1 MFGIGAQELIL
12 ILVVALLVFGP
23 KRLPELA
30 RTMGKGLA
38 EFRRASTDLR
48 HSLQSEI
55 EYDPAKKGAAE
66 GDIRPPEAPRQA
78 AAAEAPAQAVGAPEP
93 AGDETAPTQT
103 AAASASDSAKTAP
116 AEKA

>member
-38 EFRRASTDLR
+38 EFRRASSDLR

-55 EYDPAKKGAAE
+55 EPDPASDATTGREHPQPSPTASRDE
-66 GDIRPPEAPRQA
+66 T
-78 AAAEAPAQAVGAPEP
+78 PAQAVGTPEEARDDP
-93 AGDETAPTQT
+93 ERRAAGAEGAEP
-103 AAASASDSAKTAP
+103 P
-116 AEKA
+116 EKA